1 MTQINTGRVILG
13 GLAAGLVINISEAV
27 LNLVVLGA
35 ENEALSA
42 SLGVDPVGG
51 GGIAVY
57 TIFAFLI
64 GIVAVWLY
72 AAMRPRLGAG
82 PGAAVKTG
90 VVVWGLTHVFRVVD
104 FAVFLSL
111 TGGFVTTILV
121 WTLVE
126 TVLAVYVGAWLYQ
139 EEEGGAAAG

>member
-1 MTQINTGRVILG
+1 MAQINTGRVILG

-64 GIVAVWLY
+64 GIVAIWLY

-82 PGAAVKTG
+82 PGAATGEAPGLGPPPQDAANAPTACRKWHRSVKKPE
-90 VVVWGLTHVFRVVD
+90 LR
-104 FAVFLSL
+104 L
-111 TGGFVTTILV
+111 
-121 WTLVE
+121 
-126 TVLAVYVGAWLYQ
+126 GA
-139 EEEGGAAAG
+139 